1 MSDRRGHVGR
11 SRHGSREGRCL
22 QRTHG
27 TRPIGAVA
35 GHARRRSGRH
45 LPNLQFAFN
54 TARHTSTRETPFFLN
69 CGRHPVVPSS
79 LIGDAPST
87 SDVRVP
93 AAQQFL
99 EVLRESLKKA
109 KVHLEESR
117 QRQKRQADLHRQ
129 DQRYA
134 VGDRVLLS
142 TANMPVPRNLTRKLS
157 RLYAGPF
164 TVEKVVSDNAYRL
177 KLPESVRMHPV
188 FNVSQLRP
196 YIDPSE
202 KFPGR
207 TVEPS
212 PPVVVGDEEEWGVP
226 ERSRRTS
233 RRPLPKF

>member
-1 MSDRRGHVGR
+1 MSTSYHPQTDRQTERVNRGLEEAVR
-11 SRHGSREGRCL
+11 SFC
-22 QRTHG
+22 
-27 TRPIGAVA
+27 GA
-35 GHARRRSGRH
+35 SQTDWDRH
-45 LPNLQFAFN
+45 LPNLQFAYN
-54 TARHTSTRETPFFLN
+54 TARHTSTRETPIFLN
-69 CGRHPVVPSS
+69 YRRHPAVPSS

-87 SDVRVP
+87 SDLRVP

-99 EVLRESLKKA
+99 EGLRESLKKA

-157 RLYAGPF
+157 RLYDGPF
-164 TVEKVVSDNAYRL
+164 TVEKFVSGNAYRL

-212 PPVVVGDEEEWGVP
+212 PPVVVGDEEEWEV
-226 ERSRRTS
+226 EVILAHRDVAVRR
-233 RRPLPKF
+233 R